1 MSSGLVRQSF
11 EVPDRQEMCTVQIEM
26 INDLLDPFCIA
37 YMAFEAQL
45 GVTVALEVIQMYN

>member
-1 MSSGLVRQSF
+1 MSNGLVRQSF
-11 EVPDRQEMCTVQIEM
+11 EVLDRQEMCTVQIGM
-26 INDLLDPFCIA
+26 IKDLLELFCIA

>member
-1 MSSGLVRQSF
+1 MSNGLVRQSF

-26 INDLLDPFCIA
+26 IKDLRAFLHLA

>member
-1 MSSGLVRQSF
+1 MSSGLVRHSF
-11 EVPDRQEMCTVQIEM
+11 EVPDRQEMCTVQIGM
-26 INDLLDPFCIA
+26 IKDLLELFCIA

>member
-1 MSSGLVRQSF
+1 MSNGLVRQSF